1 MMGVRNLFS
10 FAILLL
16 ILTMCIYPA
25 SGNTDLRPTVSVSY
39 TMEPGVFMPGDTGT
53 ITVTLENMATGEI
66 YVQED
71 DETFDMNAYIR
82 SVVLAS
88 NANIE
93 ILDSGYT
100 DIGLMGPGD
109 TLELTFNIQALDE
122 ASNGI
127 HFLDL
132 ELVGGSDMYDLNYR
146 IPVKVDDRSLKL
158 IVSKLPSTI
167 MNEISTISLD
177 VVNTRP
183 NDVTGVIV
191 TARGEDVVFTPAG
204 EFVGPISTGNRSTVT
219 FSLNTMGSDQ
229 GIKNL
234 SFSTSYFN
242 GDNLHRSEETN
253 TSISVVNRSALIFTG
268 MEISH
273 IGNKYTLTGDINNF
287 GTSDSR
293 NVMLSIIGSDDVHPL
308 QPHAN
313 YFIGTLEADDFSS
326 FDLSARVTSGVS
338 TIPVLIEFRDTGNA
352 YSSLTATF
360 DVDGAT
366 TGSTSGEERDGMPF
380 TTWAL
385 VGIAALAILG
395 LIGYTWKKRK
405 NDDIHD

>member
-1 MMGVRNLFS
+1 MGIRNLFS
-10 FAILLL
+10 FVILLL
-16 ILTMCIYPA
+16 MLTMCIYPA
-25 SGNTDLRPTVSVSY
+25 SGTTDIRPTVSVSY
-39 TMEPGVFMPGDTGT
+39 TMEPAVFMPGDTGT

-82 SVVLAS
+82 SAVLGG
-88 NANIE
+88 NANID

-109 TLELTFNIQALDE
+109 ALELTFNIQASDE
-122 ASNGI
+122 ASNGV
-127 HFLDL
+127 HFLEL

-158 IVSKLPSTI
+158 IVSKLPSTA

-191 TARGEDVVFTPAG
+191 TAHGEDVVFTPAE
-204 EFVGPISTGNRSTVT
+204 EFIGTISNSNRSTAT
-219 FSLNTMGSDQ
+219 FSLNTMRSDQ

-242 GDNLHRSEETN
+242 GDNLHQSGET
-253 TSISVVNRSALIFTG
+253 TASISVVNRSALIFTG
-268 MEISH
+268 LEISH
-273 IGNKYTLTGDINNF
+273 IGNRYTFTGDINNF
-287 GTSDSR
+287 GTTDAQ
-293 NVMLSIIGSDDVHPL
+293 NVMLSIIGSDDVKPL

-326 FDLSARVTSGVS
+326 FDLSARVTYGVS
-338 TIPVLIEFRDTGNA
+338 AIPILIEFRDTDNA

-360 DVDGAT
+360 DVDDAT
-366 TGSTSGEERDGMPF
+366 LGSTSGEESEGMPF

-385 VGIAALAILG
+385 VGIAALVILG

-405 NDDIHD
+405 NDDTQD